1 MSTVTEIFASKVFDD
16 RVMKSML
23 SSKVYNSLKETID
36 VGAALDITVANAVAE
51 AMKEWAVAK
60 DHDGWANVYSLDD
73 DDLSVLN
80 LNSDQYCIL
89 HWLAVLLENRQ
100 FETEYGLPSEA
111 KSYLTTRFA
120 VPYKEAD
127 AIIGYRADDSY
138 FTFAQDFIS
147 GAISYSQLATAMR
160 LGHLGDQ
167 YVLKSRKA
175 FERIIYVE
183 SRLASRSDWLE
194 RKTSRDHAA
203 RQEYLGTLRHRRVS
217 GDLRIDRIIDE
228 GIGPDDERLR

>member
-1 MSTVTEIFASKVFDD
+1 MKRTLYHGSKDRIVKPLFGAGKPNNDYGLGFYCTESEELA
-16 RVMKSML
+16 
-23 SSKVYNSLKETID
+23 
-36 VGAALDITVANAVAE
+36 
-51 AMKEWAVAK
+51 KEWAVAK
-60 DHDGWANVYSLDD
+60 DHDGWANVYSLEDG
-73 DDLSVLN
+73 DLTVLN
-80 LNSDQYCIL
+80 LNSGQYCIL

-120 VPYKEAD
+120 VPYKEVD

-147 GAISYSQLATAMR
+147 GTISYSQLTTAMR

-167 YVLKSRKA
+167 YVLKSCKA
-175 FERIIYVE
+175 FDRIEYVE
-183 SRLASRSDWLE
+183 SRPAPRSDWLE

-203 RQEYLGTLRHRRVS
+203 RQEYLGTLRHRRIP

>member
-1 MSTVTEIFASKVFDD
+1 MKRTLYHGSKDRIVKPLFSAGKPNNDYGLGFYCTESEELA
-16 RVMKSML
+16 
-23 SSKVYNSLKETID
+23 
-36 VGAALDITVANAVAE
+36 
-51 AMKEWAVAK
+51 KEWAVAK
-60 DHDGWANVYSLDD
+60 DHDGWANVYSLEDG
-73 DDLSVLN
+73 DLTVLN
-80 LNSDQYCIL
+80 LNSGQYCIL

-127 AIIGYRADDSY
+127 VVIGYRADDSY

-147 GAISYSQLATAMR
+147 GTISYSQLATAMR

-175 FERIIYVE
+175 FDRIEYVE
-183 SRLASRSDWLE
+183 SCPASRSDWLE

-203 RQEYLGTLRHRRVS
+203 RQEYLGTLRHRRIP

>member
-1 MSTVTEIFASKVFDD
+1 MIRTLYHGSKDRIVKPLFGAGKPNNDYGLGFYCTESEELA
-16 RVMKSML
+16 
-23 SSKVYNSLKETID
+23 
-36 VGAALDITVANAVAE
+36 
-51 AMKEWAVAK
+51 KEWAVAK
-60 DHDGWANVYSLDD
+60 DHDGWANVYSLEDG
-73 DDLSVLN
+73 DLNVLN
-80 LNSDQYCIL
+80 LNSGQYCIL
-89 HWLAVLLENRQ
+89 YWLAVLLENRQ

-111 KSYLTTRFA
+111 KSYLTARFA

-127 AIIGYRADDSY
+127 VIIGYRADDSY

-160 LGHLGDQ
+160 LGHLGSQ

-175 FERIIYVE
+175 FDRIEYVE
-183 SRLASRSDWLE
+183 SRPAPRSDWLE
-194 RKTSRDHAA
+194 RKISRDHAA
-203 RQEYLGTLRHRRVS
+203 RQEYLGTLRHRRVP

>member
-1 MSTVTEIFASKVFDD
+1 MKPLFGAGKPNNDYGLGFYCTESEELA
-16 RVMKSML
+16 
-23 SSKVYNSLKETID
+23 
-36 VGAALDITVANAVAE
+36 
-51 AMKEWAVAK
+51 KEWAVAK

-73 DDLSVLN
+73 DDLNVLN

-175 FERIIYVE
+175 FERIEYVE
-183 SRLASRSDWLE
+183 SRLASRSDWFE

-203 RQEYLGTLRHRRVS
+203 RQEYLGTLRHRRVP

>member
-1 MSTVTEIFASKVFDD
+1 MKPLFGAGKPNNDYGLGFYCTESEELA
-16 RVMKSML
+16 
-23 SSKVYNSLKETID
+23 
-36 VGAALDITVANAVAE
+36 
-51 AMKEWAVAK
+51 KEWAVAK
-60 DHDGWANVYSLDD
+60 DHDGWANVYSLEDG
-73 DDLSVLN
+73 DLTVLN
-80 LNSDQYCIL
+80 LNSGQYCIL

-120 VPYKEAD
+120 VPYKEVD

-147 GAISYSQLATAMR
+147 GTISYSQLTTAMR

-175 FERIIYVE
+175 FDRIEYVE
-183 SRLASRSDWLE
+183 SRPAPRSDWHE

-203 RQEYLGTLRHRRVS
+203 RQEYLGTLRHRRIP

>member
-1 MSTVTEIFASKVFDD
+1 MKRTLYHGSKDRIVKPLFGAGKPNNDYGLGFYCTECEE
-16 RVMKSML
+16 L
-23 SSKVYNSLKETID
+23 
-36 VGAALDITVANAVAE
+36 AN
-51 AMKEWAVAK
+51 EWAVAK

-73 DDLSVLN
+73 DGLNVLN

-175 FERIIYVE
+175 FGRIVYVE
-183 SRLASRSDWLE
+183 SRLAPRSEWLE
-194 RKTSRDHAA
+194 RKLSRDHAA
-203 RQEYLGTLRHRRVS
+203 RQEYLGALRHQRMP

>member
-1 MSTVTEIFASKVFDD
+1 MKPLFGAGKPNNDYGLGFYCTESEELA
-16 RVMKSML
+16 
-23 SSKVYNSLKETID
+23 
-36 VGAALDITVANAVAE
+36 
-51 AMKEWAVAK
+51 KEWAVAK
-60 DHDGWANVYSLDD
+60 DHDGWANVYSLEDG
-73 DDLSVLN
+73 DLTVLN
-80 LNSDQYCIL
+80 LNSGQYCIL

-120 VPYKEAD
+120 VPYKEVD

-147 GAISYSQLATAMR
+147 GTISYSQLATAMR

-175 FERIIYVE
+175 FDRIEYVE
-183 SRLASRSDWLE
+183 SRPAPRSDWHE

-203 RQEYLGTLRHRRVS
+203 RQEYLGTLRHRRIP

>member
-1 MSTVTEIFASKVFDD
+1 MKRTLYHGSKD
-16 RVMKSML
+16 RIVKPL
-23 SSKVYNSLKETID
+23 F
-36 VGAALDITVANAVAE
+36 GAGKPNNDYGLGFYCAE
-51 AMKEWAVAK
+51 SEELAKEWAVAK
-60 DHDGWANVYSLDD
+60 DHDGWANVYSLEDG
-73 DDLSVLN
+73 DLTVLN
-80 LNSDQYCIL
+80 LNSGQYCIL

-127 AIIGYRADDSY
+127 VVVGYRADDSY

-147 GAISYSQLATAMR
+147 GTISYSQLATAMR

-175 FERIIYVE
+175 FDRIEYVE
-183 SRLASRSDWLE
+183 SRPAPRSDWLE

-203 RQEYLGTLRHRRVS
+203 RQEYLGTLRHRRIP

>member
-1 MSTVTEIFASKVFDD
+1 MKRTLYHGSKDRIVKPLFGAGKPNNDYGLGFYCTESEELA
-16 RVMKSML
+16 
-23 SSKVYNSLKETID
+23 
-36 VGAALDITVANAVAE
+36 
-51 AMKEWAVAK
+51 KEWAVAK
-60 DHDGWANVYSLDD
+60 DHDGWANVYSLEDG
-73 DDLSVLN
+73 DLTVLN
-80 LNSDQYCIL
+80 LNSSQYCIL

-127 AIIGYRADDSY
+127 VIIGYRADDSY

-147 GAISYSQLATAMR
+147 GTISYSQLATAMR

-175 FERIIYVE
+175 FDRIEYVE
-183 SRLASRSDWLE
+183 SRPAPRFDWLE

-203 RQEYLGTLRHRRVS
+203 RQEYLGTLRHRRIP

>member
-1 MSTVTEIFASKVFDD
+1 MIELFHGSQKIIRLPIF
-16 RVMKSML
+16 
-23 SSKVYNSLKETID
+23 
-36 VGAALDITVANAVAE
+36 GAGNPRNDYGLGLYCTADADLA
-51 AMKEWAVAK
+51 KEWAVAK
-60 DHDGWANVYSLDD
+60 DHDGWANVYSLEDG
-73 DDLSVLN
+73 DLTVLN
-80 LNSDQYCIL
+80 LNSGQYCIL

-127 AIIGYRADDSY
+127 VIIGYRADDSY

-147 GAISYSQLATAMR
+147 GTISYSQLTTAMR

-167 YVLKSRKA
+167 YVLKSCKA
-175 FERIIYVE
+175 FDRIEYVE
-183 SRLASRSDWLE
+183 SRPAPRSDWLE

-203 RQEYLGTLRHRRVS
+203 RQEYLGTLRHRRIP

>member
-1 MSTVTEIFASKVFDD
+1 MKRTLYHGSKDRIVKPLFGAGKPNNDYGLGFYCTESEELA
-16 RVMKSML
+16 
-23 SSKVYNSLKETID
+23 
-36 VGAALDITVANAVAE
+36 
-51 AMKEWAVAK
+51 KEWAIAK

-73 DDLSVLN
+73 DDLNVLN

-147 GAISYSQLATAMR
+147 GAISYSQLTTAMR
-160 LGHLGDQ
+160 LGNLGDQ

-175 FERIIYVE
+175 FERIGYVE
-183 SRLASRSDWLE
+183 SRLASRSDCLE

-203 RQEYLGTLRHRRVS
+203 RQEYLGTLRHRRVP

>member
-1 MSTVTEIFASKVFDD
+1 MKRTLYHGSKDRIVKPLFGAGKPNNDYGLGFYCTESEELA
-16 RVMKSML
+16 
-23 SSKVYNSLKETID
+23 
-36 VGAALDITVANAVAE
+36 
-51 AMKEWAVAK
+51 KEWAVAK
-60 DHDGWANVYSLDD
+60 DHDGWANVYSLEDG
-73 DDLSVLN
+73 DLNVLN
-80 LNSDQYCIL
+80 LNSSQYCIL
-89 HWLAVLLENRQ
+89 HWLAVLMENRQ

-120 VPYKEAD
+120 VPYKEVD

-147 GAISYSQLATAMR
+147 GTISYSQLTTAMR

-167 YVLKSRKA
+167 YVLKSCKA
-175 FERIIYVE
+175 FDRIEYVE
-183 SRLASRSDWLE
+183 SRPAPRSDWLE

-203 RQEYLGTLRHRRVS
+203 RQEYLGTLRHRRIP

>member
-1 MSTVTEIFASKVFDD
+1 MKRTLYHGSKDRIVKPLFGAGKPNNDYGLGFYCTESEELA
-16 RVMKSML
+16 
-23 SSKVYNSLKETID
+23 
-36 VGAALDITVANAVAE
+36 
-51 AMKEWAVAK
+51 KEWAVAK
-60 DHDGWANVYSLDD
+60 DHDGWANVYSLEDG
-73 DDLSVLN
+73 DLTVLN
-80 LNSDQYCIL
+80 LNSGQYCIL

-127 AIIGYRADDSY
+127 VVIGYRADDSY

-147 GAISYSQLATAMR
+147 GTISYSQLATAMR

-167 YVLKSRKA
+167 YVLKSCKA
-175 FERIIYVE
+175 FDRIEYVE
-183 SRLASRSDWLE
+183 SRPAPRSDWLE

-203 RQEYLGTLRHRRVS
+203 RQEYLGTLRHRRIP

>member
-1 MSTVTEIFASKVFDD
+1 MFGAGKPNNDYGLGFYCTESEELA
-16 RVMKSML
+16 
-23 SSKVYNSLKETID
+23 
-36 VGAALDITVANAVAE
+36 
-51 AMKEWAVAK
+51 KEWAVAK
-60 DHDGWANVYSLDD
+60 DHDGWANVYSLEDG
-73 DDLSVLN
+73 DLTVLN
-80 LNSDQYCIL
+80 LNSGQYCIL

-127 AIIGYRADDSY
+127 VIIGYRADDSY

-147 GAISYSQLATAMR
+147 GTISYSQLATAMR

-175 FERIIYVE
+175 FDRIEYVE
-183 SRLASRSDWLE
+183 SRPAPRSDWLE

-203 RQEYLGTLRHRRVS
+203 RQECLGTLRYRRMP

>member
-1 MSTVTEIFASKVFDD
+1 MKRTLYHGSKDRIVKPLFGAGKPNNDYGLGFYCTESEELA
-16 RVMKSML
+16 
-23 SSKVYNSLKETID
+23 
-36 VGAALDITVANAVAE
+36 
-51 AMKEWAVAK
+51 KEWAVAK
-60 DHDGWANVYSLDD
+60 DHDGWANVYSLEDG
-73 DDLSVLN
+73 DLTVLN
-80 LNSDQYCIL
+80 LNSGQYCIL

-127 AIIGYRADDSY
+127 VVIGYRADDSY

-147 GAISYSQLATAMR
+147 GTISYSQLATAMR

-175 FERIIYVE
+175 FDRIEYVE
-183 SRLASRSDWLE
+183 SRPAPRSDWLE

-203 RQEYLGTLRHRRVS
+203 RQEYLGTLRYRRMPS
-217 GDLRIDRIIDE
+217 DLRIDRIIDE

>member
-1 MSTVTEIFASKVFDD
+1 MKRTLYHGSKDRIVKPLFGAGKPNNDYGLGFYCTESEELA
-16 RVMKSML
+16 
-23 SSKVYNSLKETID
+23 
-36 VGAALDITVANAVAE
+36 
-51 AMKEWAVAK
+51 KEWAVAK
-60 DHDGWANVYSLDD
+60 DHDGWANVYSLEDG
-73 DDLSVLN
+73 DLTVLN
-80 LNSDQYCIL
+80 LNSGQYCIL

-127 AIIGYRADDSY
+127 VVIGYRADDSY

-147 GAISYSQLATAMR
+147 GTISYSQLATAMR
-160 LGHLGDQ
+160 QGHLGDQ

-175 FERIIYVE
+175 FDRIEYVE
-183 SRLASRSDWLE
+183 SRPAPRSDWLE

-203 RQEYLGTLRHRRVS
+203 RQEYLGTLRYRRMP